1 MLFLTLIPSISPTHS
16 DDSKSPLTVCT
27 SLKSGKQFI
36 SKTGGCNERIYET
49 RDWYGEG
56 AVPTG
61 TPGSRLIALN
71 LCTSI
76 KSQIRLIREKCN
88 PRTQLSDTYQRSYGP
103 PAAPL
108 VPSATA
114 DLLGSAFLSFDEP
127 EVDGGAL
134 ISSYTITSTP
144 GAITSLVAP
153 KDINR
158 AKITGLTPGV
168 TYRFSITA
176 TNSQGTSLASPSS
189 EAMLAPNLPDA
200 PSITSL
206 ILTGDNSARLH
217 YDQTK
222 FDGGAAISSYKATI
236 TSSGIVV
243 ATRQLSPGVLEL
255 TGLPYSTT
263 LSISLSAR
271 NIAGSSIASNA
282 SNSITTATPP
292 PPPPPEPEPSPTPS
306 SSAAPSPSAPAF
318 TLSSSTE
325 DVTVNTAATGFT
337 ITSTGGVIASFAI
350 SPAAPAGM
358 SFNTSTGAFSGTP
371 TATQSATTY
380 TITATNATGSATQTF
395 SFTVSAA
402 VISVAAIGGVTA
414 PVKDA
419 TPVTTVTAANGYTG
433 TVTWSGSP
441 TTFAAVTTYTA
452 TITLTADDGY
462 TITGVSENFFTVA
475 GATSVTHS
483 ANSGVIT
490 AVFPATAPSAPAFTL
505 SSSTEDVTVNTAATG
520 FTITSTGGVIASFA
534 ISPAAPAGMSFNTS
548 TGAFSG
554 TPTATQSATTYTITA
569 TNATGSATQ
578 TFSFTVSAAVI
589 SVAAIGGVTAPVKDA
604 TPVTTVTAANGYTGT
619 VTWSGSPTTFA
630 AVTTY
635 TATITLTADDG
646 YTITGVSENFF
657 TVAGATSVTHSANSG
672 VITAVFPATEFY
684 AIGGTGPGGG
694 TIFYVAETD
703 FNCGPSL
710 TLSCRYLEAAPITG
724 STAWTDAGYQWS
736 GNVSTSVNGA
746 LQTGIGTGYSNTLA
760 IVAQSSTAER
770 AATKAQSYRG
780 PNNLSDWY
788 LPSQNELYQMLGIVP
803 LDGRYWTSTQYN
815 GAPGNARLYIFNIS
829 ISPNTASLGGG
840 SKTQLNKVRPIRAF
854 GGP

>member
-292 PPPPPEPEPSPTPS
+292 PPPPEPEPSPTPS
-306 SSAAPSPSAPAF
+306 SSVAPS
-318 TLSSSTE
+318 
-325 DVTVNTAATGFT
+325 
-337 ITSTGGVIASFAI
+337 
-350 SPAAPAGM
+350 
-358 SFNTSTGAFSGTP
+358 
-371 TATQSATTY
+371 
-380 TITATNATGSATQTF
+380 
-395 SFTVSAA
+395 
-402 VISVAAIGGVTA
+402 
-414 PVKDA
+414 
-419 TPVTTVTAANGYTG
+419 
-433 TVTWSGSP
+433 
-441 TTFAAVTTYTA
+441 
-452 TITLTADDGY
+452 
-462 TITGVSENFFTVA
+462 
-475 GATSVTHS
+475 
-483 ANSGVIT
+483 
-490 AVFPATAPSAPAFTL
+490 PSAPAFTL

-788 LPSQNELYQMLGIVP
+788 LPSQSELYQMLGIVP
-803 LDGRYWTSTQYN
+803 LDGRYWTSTQFN
-815 GAPGNARLYIFNIS
+815 GAPRNARLYDFNIS
-829 ISPNTASLGGG
+829 ISPNTARLGGG
-840 SKTQLNKVRPIRAF
+840 DKTQLNKVRPIRAF

>member
-490 AVFPATAPSAPAFTL
+490 AVFPAT
-505 SSSTEDVTVNTAATG
+505 
-520 FTITSTGGVIASFA
+520 
-534 ISPAAPAGMSFNTS
+534 
-548 TGAFSG
+548 
-554 TPTATQSATTYTITA
+554 
-569 TNATGSATQ
+569 
-578 TFSFTVSAAVI
+578 
-589 SVAAIGGVTAPVKDA
+589 
-604 TPVTTVTAANGYTGT
+604 
-619 VTWSGSPTTFA
+619 
-630 AVTTY
+630 
-635 TATITLTADDG
+635 
-646 YTITGVSENFF
+646 
-657 TVAGATSVTHSANSG
+657 
-672 VITAVFPATEFY
+672 EFY

-803 LDGRYWTSTQYN
+803 LDGRYWTSTQFN
-815 GAPGNARLYIFNIS
+815 GAPRNARLYDFNIS

-840 SKTQLNKVRPIRAF
+840 GKTQLNKVRPIRAF

>member
-88 PRTQLSDTYQRSYGP
+88 PRTQLSDTHQRSYGP

-490 AVFPATAPSAPAFTL
+490 AVFPAT
-505 SSSTEDVTVNTAATG
+505 
-520 FTITSTGGVIASFA
+520 
-534 ISPAAPAGMSFNTS
+534 
-548 TGAFSG
+548 
-554 TPTATQSATTYTITA
+554 
-569 TNATGSATQ
+569 
-578 TFSFTVSAAVI
+578 
-589 SVAAIGGVTAPVKDA
+589 
-604 TPVTTVTAANGYTGT
+604 
-619 VTWSGSPTTFA
+619 
-630 AVTTY
+630 
-635 TATITLTADDG
+635 
-646 YTITGVSENFF
+646 
-657 TVAGATSVTHSANSG
+657 
-672 VITAVFPATEFY
+672 EFY

-780 PNNLSDWY
+780 PNNLSDLY

-815 GAPGNARLYIFNIS
+815 GVSGNARLYIFNIS

-840 SKTQLNKVRPIRAF
+840 GKTQLNKVRPIRAF

>member
-1 MLFLTLIPSISPTHS
+1 MEGRCIPLDDCEGNRPLLDLHSLKFHISPLIYLMLFLTLIPSISPTHS

-490 AVFPATAPSAPAFTL
+490 AVFPAT
-505 SSSTEDVTVNTAATG
+505 
-520 FTITSTGGVIASFA
+520 
-534 ISPAAPAGMSFNTS
+534 
-548 TGAFSG
+548 
-554 TPTATQSATTYTITA
+554 
-569 TNATGSATQ
+569 
-578 TFSFTVSAAVI
+578 
-589 SVAAIGGVTAPVKDA
+589 
-604 TPVTTVTAANGYTGT
+604 
-619 VTWSGSPTTFA
+619 
-630 AVTTY
+630 
-635 TATITLTADDG
+635 
-646 YTITGVSENFF
+646 
-657 TVAGATSVTHSANSG
+657 
-672 VITAVFPATEFY
+672 EFY

-815 GAPGNARLYIFNIS
+815 GVSGNARLYIFNIS

-840 SKTQLNKVRPIRAF
+840 GKTQLNKVRPIRAF

>member
-395 SFTVSAA
+395 RL
-402 VISVAAIGGVTA
+402 
-414 PVKDA
+414 
-419 TPVTTVTAANGYTG
+419 TVTAVVYTVG
-433 TVTWSGSP
+433 Q
-441 TTFAAVTTYTA
+441 A
-452 TITLTADDGY
+452 
-462 TITGVSENFFTVA
+462 
-475 GATSVTHS
+475 
-483 ANSGVIT
+483 
-490 AVFPATAPSAPAFTL
+490 
-505 SSSTEDVTVNTAATG
+505 
-520 FTITSTGGVIASFA
+520 
-534 ISPAAPAGMSFNTS
+534 
-548 TGAFSG
+548 
-554 TPTATQSATTYTITA
+554 
-569 TNATGSATQ
+569 
-578 TFSFTVSAAVI
+578 
-589 SVAAIGGVTAPVKDA
+589 
-604 TPVTTVTAANGYTGT
+604 
-619 VTWSGSPTTFA
+619 
-630 AVTTY
+630 
-635 TATITLTADDG
+635 
-646 YTITGVSENFF
+646 
-657 TVAGATSVTHSANSG
+657 
-672 VITAVFPATEFY
+672 
-684 AIGGTGPGGG
+684 GPGGG
-694 TIFYVAETD
+694 IIFYVAPTP
-703 FNCGPSL
+703 FACGP
-710 TLSCRYLEAAPITG
+710 TRAQTCTYLEAAPSGWNTVADPSLSWATNVNNNRTTTVPAPGAIQ
-724 STAWTDAGYQWS
+724 TA
-736 GNVSTSVNGA
+736 
-746 LQTGIGTGYSNTLA
+746 IGTGYQNSDA
-760 IVAQSSTAER
+760 IVAQTGNVAASSAAVAAR
-770 AATKAQSYRG
+770 AYRG
-780 PNNLSDWY
+780 NGLTDWY
-788 LPSQNELYQMLGIVP
+788 LPSQDELNELFLQKARVEGIEDRV
-803 LDGRYWTSTQYN
+803 YWSSSEINNIRPWSQY
-815 GAPGNARLYIFNIS
+815 FV
-829 ISPNTASLGGG
+829 TG
-840 SKTQLNKVRPIRAF
+840 SQDRGVKSQVCYVRPVRAF
-854 GGP
+854 

>member
-306 SSAAPSPSAPAF
+306 SSVAPS
-318 TLSSSTE
+318 
-325 DVTVNTAATGFT
+325 
-337 ITSTGGVIASFAI
+337 
-350 SPAAPAGM
+350 
-358 SFNTSTGAFSGTP
+358 
-371 TATQSATTY
+371 
-380 TITATNATGSATQTF
+380 
-395 SFTVSAA
+395 
-402 VISVAAIGGVTA
+402 
-414 PVKDA
+414 
-419 TPVTTVTAANGYTG
+419 
-433 TVTWSGSP
+433 
-441 TTFAAVTTYTA
+441 
-452 TITLTADDGY
+452 
-462 TITGVSENFFTVA
+462 
-475 GATSVTHS
+475 
-483 ANSGVIT
+483 
-490 AVFPATAPSAPAFTL
+490 PSAPAFTL

-803 LDGRYWTSTQYN
+803 LDGRYWTSTQFN
-815 GAPGNARLYIFNIS
+815 GAPRNARLYDFNIS
-829 ISPNTASLGGG
+829 ISPNTARLGGG
-840 SKTQLNKVRPIRAF
+840 DKTQLNKVRPIRAF